1 MFHRWPLLVVSW
13 MTPAWPTPPLRRR
26 ALAAVE
32 QTENS
37 YILHSDLIIFG
48 VNINILS
55 RTNSS
60 YLHLKYENIRRTDYK

>member
-1 MFHRWPLLVVSW
+1 MHLKPLPGELKLLPEPLMFHRWPLQVVSW

-37 YILHSDLIIFG
+37 YILHS
-48 VNINILS
+48 
-55 RTNSS
+55 
-60 YLHLKYENIRRTDYK
+60 ENREEEPI